1 MTPKYMSSSFD
12 PKKQNK
18 TKKKEGGG
26 GGGGEDILS
35 QTMRQTFHQIRI

>member
-12 PKKQNK
+12 PKKQ
-18 TKKKEGGG
+18 KKKEGVGWGG